1 MRLAAKDLD
10 IGTGGP
16 LIAIIHKSDAERMD
30 LHSEDRVVLRRGR
43 RKETAILDISVSDKL
58 VVPGTIGLM
67 DEMVGLLGAKDGD
80 PIEIQLDRKPESIQ
94 HIRSKLEGKRLSARE
109 IDEVI
114 RDISNNRL
122 SEIETTYFVAA
133 TYVHGLSLEEVAA
146 MTRSMVSHG
155 ETLCVRAKPIMDKH
169 CIGGVPGNR
178 TTMVIVPIV
187 AAAGLTIPKTSSRA
201 ITSAAGTADAM
212 EVLANVEIT
221 DIASLHRLVGK
232 VGGCIIWGGSLKL
245 APADDKIIRVEK
257 PLSIDAE
264 GQLLASVMAKKYSVC
279 ASDVLIDIPI
289 GKGAKIPDRRKAAR
303 LGGLF
308 RRIGAMLG
316 MRVRVIVTDGSQPIG
331 NGVGPA
337 LEARDVLLVL
347 QNGPSAPK
355 DLREK
360 ALLMAGHLLEM
371 GKAASPGKGRALA
384 EGILSSGKAY
394 RKMKEIISA
403 QGKRADRPEDI
414 PLGRHTH
421 AVRAPVG
428 GVVRSIE
435 NRLVARLARACG
447 CPKDRGAG
455 LYLHKHVG
463 ESVRRG
469 DTLLTLY
476 ADSREKLAEAKG
488 MLGRSSPY
496 ILA

>member
-16 LIAIIHKSDAERMD
+16 LIVIMHKLDAERMD
-30 LHSEDRVVLRRGR
+30 LHSEDRVVLRRG
-43 RKETAILDISVSDKL
+43 KLAETAILDLSVSDKL
-58 VVPGTIGLM
+58 VRPGTLGLM

-80 PIEIQLDRKPESIQ
+80 AIDIQLAKKPESIQ
-94 HIRSKLEGKRLSARE
+94 HIRSKLDGKVLSAAE
-109 IDEVI
+109 IDDII

-146 MTRSMVSHG
+146 MTRSMVRHG
-155 ETLCVRAKPIMDKH
+155 EKLCVRAKPVMDKH

-178 TTMVIVPIV
+178 TTMVVVPIV

-212 EVLANVEIT
+212 EVLANVEIS
-221 DIASLHRLVGK
+221 DLPALHRIVEK

-289 GKGAKIPDRRKAAR
+289 GEGAKIADRKQAR
-303 LGGLF
+303 HLGMHF
-308 RRIGAMLG
+308 EEIGAMLG
-316 MRVRVIVTDGSQPIG
+316 MRVRVIITDGSQPIG

-337 LEARDVLLVL
+337 LEARDVLWVL
-347 QNGPSAPK
+347 LNDSRAPN

-371 GKAASPGKGRALA
+371 GKTAPPGKGKALA

-394 RKMKEIISA
+394 EKMREIIAA

-414 PLGRHTH
+414 PLGKRTY
-421 AVRAPVG
+421 AVRAPRSG
-428 GVVRSIE
+428 TVRSVD
-435 NRLVARLARACG
+435 NKVVARVARACG
-447 CPKDRGAG
+447 CPKDRGSG
-455 LYLHKHVG
+455 LYFHKHVG
-463 ESVRRG
+463 DRVRKG
-469 DTLLTLY
+469 ELLFTLY
-476 ADSREKLAEAKG
+476 ADSKEKLAYAKE
-488 MLGRSSPY
+488 LLSVLTPY
-496 ILA
+496 TLR